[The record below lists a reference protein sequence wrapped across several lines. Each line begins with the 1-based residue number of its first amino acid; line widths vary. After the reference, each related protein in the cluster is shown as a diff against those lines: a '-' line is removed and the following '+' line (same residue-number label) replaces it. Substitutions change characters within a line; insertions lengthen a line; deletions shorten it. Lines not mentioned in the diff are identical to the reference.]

1 MSSVGPDSLRSAQ
14 RQSEEWRGAYPP
26 PAPPRDYGGSRWGVL
41 VTGLVVVGLG
51 VMAWNY
57 LGPDLKRYLKMTNM

>member
-1 MSSVGPDSLRSAQ
+1 MSSVGPDSLRQAPQ
-14 RQSEEWRGAYPP
+14 HGEHWRGGYL
-26 PAPPRDYGGSRWGVL
+26 APIRNSGGPGLGLL

-57 LGPDLKRYLKMTNM
+57 IGPDLRRYLKISNM

>member
-1 MSSVGPDSLRSAQ
+1 
-14 RQSEEWRGAYPP
+14 
-26 PAPPRDYGGSRWGVL
+26 L

-57 LGPDLKRYLKMTNM
+57 LGPDLRRYLKISNM

>member
-1 MSSVGPDSLRSAQ
+1 MSSAGSNSLRASL
-14 RQSEEWRGAYPP
+14 RESEDPRAGYPP
-26 PAPPRDYGGSRWGVL
+26 LASPRNSGGPPWGLL

-57 LGPDLKRYLKMTNM
+57 LGPDLRRYLKMSNM